1 MFLVFDVF
9 LAYTIAGSIF
19 TKMDTFKS
27 LASNPA
33 KIATV
38 LASTIPS
45 QSTFYMTYIIL
56 GIFITLPGELI
67 R

>member
-9 LAYTIAGSIF
+9 LAYTIAGSFF
-19 TKMDTFKS
+19 TKIDAFKS
-27 LASNPA
+27 LASNPP
-33 KIATV
+33 KLATL

-56 GIFITLPGELI
+56 GTFSTLPGELL